1 MTKMVYKPV
10 SLLISVL
17 GGLLAGAIFK
27 KVWQLAAHED
37 EAPEA
42 TDAARGW
49 PEILAAAAL
58 QGAIF
63 AVVKAALSRGTAAG
77 TRKLTGSWPGDDS
90 QQHDGDQ
97 LQAEGAR

>member
-1 MTKMVYKPV
+1 MTKMLYRPV

-17 GGLLAGAIFK
+17 GGMLAGATFK
-27 KVWQLAAHED
+27 KIWQLAAHED

-42 TDAARGW
+42 TDATRGW
-49 PEILAAAAL
+49 PEILIAAAL

-77 TRKLTGSWPGDDS
+77 AQKLTGAWPGEDS
-90 QQHDGDQ
+90 Q
-97 LQAEGAR
+97 

>member
-1 MTKMVYKPV
+1 MTYKAV

-17 GGLLAGAIFK
+17 GGMLAGAIFK
-27 KVWQLAAHED
+27 KIWQLAAHED

-49 PEILAAAAL
+49 PEILTAAAL

-77 TRKLTGSWPGDDS
+77 TQKLTGSWPGEDG
-90 QQHDGDQ
+90 QQDGER
-97 LQAEGAR
+97 LQAQEAG

>member
-42 TDAARGW
+42 TDAGRGW

-77 TRKLTGSWPGDDS
+77 ARKLTGAWPGEDS
-90 QQHDGDQ
+90 QQHDGD
-97 LQAEGAR
+97 